1 MYSHT
6 LRPGERVK
14 KCASCSKDLPEA
26 ALHCV
31 FCGAKQAAAPAVQS
45 SVAKTAF
52 GYSANEVMA
61 QLGTQQQPPAAP
73 APQPYQPPRAHPAS
87 QPPPQAQP
95 YQPPRPH
102 PGSQPPPVGYGQGGL
117 APTAAAQAPTMF
129 VQNGPGQGMTG
140 PMPGNP
146 AYTPPVPAPQPQ
158 PGAPAYGAYGAGT
171 GPMSG
176 GMSPPLQAPAPIGG
190 MGIHSP
196 PQPTPAPLPTAQ
208 PPPYL
213 ASQTAARAGRPIE
226 PWKDSLRLMMFIFGA
241 VALAA
246 FAAPLVTEPMTFQWD
261 AIIHGAG
268 TEKVPGLIW
277 AAAALLSIVVGA
289 IPMATFPRGLLAMV
303 LGLAGVFVPIG
314 IMGGFSDWKTL
325 LTLVSLVCMIP
336 GLFARHEYTESIV
349 PRVLV
354 TIGVVLTLVQYL
366 IPDHGQIPLVMLV
379 KALIEAG
386 SHMELVIIPLA
397 QIVLAVLCLLVW
409 MPGPATAGAKIFAW
423 AWILFPVAVI
433 TLDLLGGRGSPI
445 DHLTKTPGMVLGAFV
460 PSMLYTVLVGYGGAT
475 VVGKQLE

>member
-1 MYSHT
+1 MYSRS

-61 QLGTQQQPPAAP
+61 QLGNQQPPAP
-73 APQPYQPPRAHPAS
+73 AYQPPRAQPAPQ
-87 QPPPQAQP
+87 QPPPQQQP
-95 YQPPRPH
+95 YQPPRPQS
-102 PGSQPPPVGYGQGGL
+102 PSQPPPNASYGQSSGL

-129 VQNGPGQGMTG
+129 VQNGPGQGMTS
-140 PMPGNP
+140 PMPNNP
-146 AYTPPVPAPQPQ
+146 AQPPYQPPQPAYQ
-158 PGAPAYGAYGAGT
+158 PPQPSYPQYPQPAAGT
-171 GPMSG
+171 GPMG
-176 GMSPPLQAPAPIGG
+176 GG

-196 PQPTPAPLPTAQ
+196 PQPTPAPLPIAQ

-226 PWKDSLRLMMFIFGA
+226 PWKDSLKLMMFIWGA

-246 FAAPLVTEPMTFQWD
+246 FVTPVMTEPAMAFQWD

-268 TEKVPGLIW
+268 KAKVPGLLW
-277 AAAALLSIVVGA
+277 AAAALLAIAVAA
-289 IPMATFPRGLLAMV
+289 IPMATFPRGVLALV
-303 LGLAGVFVPIG
+303 VGLAGVFVPIG
-314 IMGGFSDWKTL
+314 IMGGLGEWKL
-325 LTLVSLVCMIP
+325 LLGLVATICLVP
-336 GLFARHEYTESIV
+336 GLLARHEYTESSV

-354 TIGVVLTLVQYL
+354 TIGVVLTLVPYL
-366 IPDHGQIPLVMLV
+366 IPDGGQIPLVLLI
-379 KALIEAG
+379 KALINAG

-409 MPGPATAGAKIFAW
+409 MPGPATAGAKIFAG
-423 AWILFPVAVI
+423 AWILFPVAIVV
-433 TLDLLGGRGSPI
+433 LDLVGGRGSPV
-445 DHLTKTPGMVLGAFV
+445 DHLTKTPGLVLAAFV
-460 PSMLYTVLVGYGGAT
+460 PGILYSVLVGYGGAT
-475 VVGKQLE
+475 VIGKQLE